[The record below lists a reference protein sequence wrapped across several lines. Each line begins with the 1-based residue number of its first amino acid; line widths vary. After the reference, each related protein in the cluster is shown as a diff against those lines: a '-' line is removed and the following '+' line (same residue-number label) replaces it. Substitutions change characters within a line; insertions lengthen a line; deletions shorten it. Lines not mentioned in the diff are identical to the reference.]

1 MLQICDTLIFFYQ
14 EKLVHGDI
22 KPANILIGFDDN
34 AYVGDFGT
42 AIKLKTYSKPGE
54 LFACSDNYAVP
65 EMLVDNVKY
74 IESDVWSF
82 WALIFSLP
90 FRKITFLEIG

>member
-14 EKLVHGDI
+14 EKLVHGDL

-42 AIKLKTYSKPGE
+42 AIILKSYSKPGE
-54 LFACSDNYAVP
+54 LFACSDNYAAP
-65 EMLVDNVKY
+65 EMLVDTEKY

-82 WALIFSLP
+82 GALIFHYL
-90 FRKITFLEIG
+90 FEK